1 MSNKLK
7 VTLIQSYL
15 FWEDVQKNL
24 QQFDMK
30 INQLNQRT
38 DLIVLPEMFNTGFSM
53 NTAKLAE
60 SMEGNTISW
69 MKKTAS
75 VTGSVITGSLIIK
88 ENGNFFNRLLW
99 VRPDGEI
106 SQYDKK
112 HLFGLGSE
120 TEHFTAGTERLIVE
134 LNGWKICPMICY
146 DLRFPVWCRNEEES
160 DLLIFV
166 ANWPEKRSHHWR
178 TLLIARAI
186 ENQEYVLGV
195 NRVGDDANLFYHSG
209 DSMLVH
215 PMGNILFQKVDE
227 EDMYT
232 AILSKDE
239 IEKTRRSLPFLADKD
254 EFKLS

>member
-60 SMEGNTISW
+60 TMDGPTVTW
-69 MKKTAS
+69 MKKTAQL
-75 VTGSVITGSLIIK
+75 TGSVITGSLIIK
-88 ENGNFFNRLLW
+88 ENGNFYNRLLW
-99 VRPDGEI
+99 VRPEGEI
-106 SQYDKK
+106 STYDKK
-112 HLFGLGSE
+112 HLFGLGDE
-120 TEHFTAGTERLIVE
+120 TVYFSAGKEKLIVE

-146 DLRFPVWCRNEEES
+146 DLRFPVWCRNEEET

-209 DSMLVH
+209 DSMLIH

-227 EDMYT
+227 EDVYT

-239 IEKTRRSLPFLADKD
+239 VEKTRRSLPFLADKD
-254 EFKLS
+254 DFTLN

>member
-60 SMEGNTISW
+60 TMDGPTVTW
-69 MKKTAS
+69 MKKTAQL
-75 VTGSVITGSLIIK
+75 TGSVITGSLIIK
-88 ENGNFFNRLLW
+88 ENGNFYNRLLW
-99 VRPDGEI
+99 VRPEGEI
-106 SQYDKK
+106 STYDKK
-112 HLFGLGSE
+112 HLFGLGDE
-120 TEHFTAGTERLIVE
+120 TAHFSAGKDKLIVE

-146 DLRFPVWCRNEEES
+146 DLRFPVWCRNEEET

-209 DSMLVH
+209 DSMLIH

-227 EDMYT
+227 EDVYT

-239 IEKTRRSLPFLADKD
+239 VEKTRRSLPFLADKD
-254 EFKLS
+254 DFTLN